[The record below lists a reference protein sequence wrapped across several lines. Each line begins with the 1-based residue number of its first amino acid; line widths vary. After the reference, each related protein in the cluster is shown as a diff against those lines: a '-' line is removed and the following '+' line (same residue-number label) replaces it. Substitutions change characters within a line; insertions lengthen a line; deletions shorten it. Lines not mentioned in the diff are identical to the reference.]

1 MLQRLRTV
9 APHGSHNW
17 KPSYLPLRTSSCPIS
32 LFAVVAEFICDW
44 HPAQVRPGYN
54 VGLPSHWRIE
64 PLHQVLLGLGLE
76 LCQAFLER
84 EGLQVPRPQAASG
97 LASASAFCP
106 AGCIIF
112 SMRSQL
118 CRELVL
124 ASSAPLFSFI
134 ILDMKSLQLCFWLP
148 ESESKCQKST
158 LATAEGGEIHVWI
171 KVWHFM
177 FVAGLLNASKLIS
190 DVSSVQTPC
199 SPAHQSSLSRILS
212 CCGNVCRHELSV
224 V

>member
-1 MLQRLRTV
+1 MAATTGSQATCLFEPRHVLFRSLQSLQNLFATGTPHKCVQATMSVCPLAHRTASPSSTWIGIRTV
-9 APHGSHNW
+9 
-17 KPSYLPLRTSSCPIS
+17 
-32 LFAVVAEFICDW
+32 
-44 HPAQVRPGYN
+44 PGF
-54 VGLPSHWRIE
+54 
-64 PLHQVLLGLGLE
+64 LGK
-76 LCQAFLER
+76 R
-84 EGLQVPRPQAASG
+84 RASG
-97 LASASAFCP
+97 PSAPSGFWPGQCECFLS
-106 AGCIIF
+106 GWLHYLLHEVTIM
-112 SMRSQL
+112 S
-118 CRELVL
+118 ELVL